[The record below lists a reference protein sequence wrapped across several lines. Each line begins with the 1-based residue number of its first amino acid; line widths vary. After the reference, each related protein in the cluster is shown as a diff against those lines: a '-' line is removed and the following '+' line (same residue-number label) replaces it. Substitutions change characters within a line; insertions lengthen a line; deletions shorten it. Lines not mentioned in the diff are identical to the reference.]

1 MLEGEVEFELPHF
14 ADVYRLEYMSAPG
27 QDRAQGRSDNEE
39 IQQKYLTF
47 MLGEEEYGV
56 PVLQVAEIV
65 KVENLIRI
73 PHAREYFL
81 GLMDIRGRVLPI
93 VDLRLKLAIQGPEA
107 ATGVDSEEPAAAP
120 GASGAAG
127 QSSSG
132 SAKSAPR
139 LDRAIIIE
147 IQGRR
152 IGLAVDQVSHVVR
165 FLPENIDPGPPSLK
179 TAASKFVTGVGKN
192 DEEFVVLMNLNHL
205 FSEEE
210 LSGLFSGAAGAFS
223 R

>member
-1 MLEGEVEFELPHF
+1 MR
-14 ADVYRLEYMSAPG
+14 AQSA
-27 QDRAQGRSDNEE
+27 DRAHEE

-73 PHAREYFL
+73 PHARQYFL

-93 VDLRLKLAIQGPEA
+93 VDLKLKLSIQTQDEQNPQAAA
-107 ATGVDSEEPAAAP
+107 ATSNT
-120 GASGAAG
+120 S
-127 QSSSG
+127 
-132 SAKSAPR
+132 

-165 FLPENIDPGPPSLK
+165 FPPENIDPGPPSLK

-210 LSGLFSGAAGAFS
+210 LSGLFSGAASAFTKK
-223 R
+223 

>member
-1 MLEGEVEFELPHF
+1 MR
-14 ADVYRLEYMSAPG
+14 AQSI
-27 QDRAQGRSDNEE
+27 DRANEE

-73 PHAREYFL
+73 PHARKYFL

-93 VDLRLKLAIQGPEA
+93 VDLKLKLSIQTQEQDNPEA
-107 ATGVDSEEPAAAP
+107 AGTTGPS
-120 GASGAAG
+120 
-127 QSSSG
+127 
-132 SAKSAPR
+132 

-165 FLPENIDPGPPSLK
+165 FPPENIDPGPPSLK

-210 LSGLFSGAAGAFS
+210 LSGLFSSSTGMFS
-223 R
+223 KK

>member
-1 MLEGEVEFELPHF
+1 MR
-14 ADVYRLEYMSAPG
+14 AQST
-27 QDRAQGRSDNEE
+27 DRAHEE

-73 PHAREYFL
+73 PHARNYFL

-93 VDLRLKLAIQGPEA
+93 VDLKLKLAIQTQDHHQHP
-107 ATGVDSEEPAAAP
+107 DQP
-120 GASGAAG
+120 GATS
-127 QSSSG
+127 
-132 SAKSAPR
+132 KS

-165 FLPENIDPGPPSLK
+165 FPPENIDPGPPSLK
-179 TAASKFVTGVGKN
+179 SAASKFVTGVGKN

-205 FSEEE
+205 FTEEE
-210 LSGLFSGAAGAFS
+210 LSGLFSGATGAFS
-223 R
+223 RK

>member
-1 MLEGEVEFELPHF
+1 MR
-14 ADVYRLEYMSAPG
+14 AQSA
-27 QDRAQGRSDNEE
+27 DRAHEE

-73 PHAREYFL
+73 PHARQYFL

-93 VDLRLKLAIQGPEA
+93 VDLKLKLSIQTEDPSEA
-107 ATGVDSEEPAAAP
+107 G
-120 GASGAAG
+120 
-127 QSSSG
+127 
-132 SAKSAPR
+132 AKSGTGESDAANQSGGAPE

-165 FLPENIDPGPPSLK
+165 FPPENIDPGPPSLK

-223 R
+223 KK

>member
-1 MLEGEVEFELPHF
+1 MR
-14 ADVYRLEYMSAPG
+14 AQTA
-27 QDRAQGRSDNEE
+27 DRAHEE

-73 PHAREYFL
+73 PHARQYFL

-93 VDLRLKLAIQGPEA
+93 VDLKLKLAIQTRDSDEA
-107 ATGVDSEEPAAAP
+107 DQS
-120 GASGAAG
+120 ASN
-127 QSSSG
+127 QT
-132 SAKSAPR
+132 

-165 FLPENIDPGPPSLK
+165 FPPENIDPGPPSLK

-210 LSGLFSGAAGAFS
+210 LSGLFSGAAGAFTK

>member
-1 MLEGEVEFELPHF
+1 M
-14 ADVYRLEYMSAPG
+14 RAPG

-65 KVENLIRI
+65 KVENLIHI
-73 PHAREYFL
+73 PHARDYFL

-107 ATGVDSEEPAAAP
+107 ATGVETEEPAATA
-120 GASGAAG
+120 GSVEGAAG
-127 QSSSG
+127 T
-132 SAKSAPR
+132 SAKATPR

-205 FSEEE
+205 FSDEE
-210 LSGLFSGAAGAFS
+210 LSGLFSGATGAFS